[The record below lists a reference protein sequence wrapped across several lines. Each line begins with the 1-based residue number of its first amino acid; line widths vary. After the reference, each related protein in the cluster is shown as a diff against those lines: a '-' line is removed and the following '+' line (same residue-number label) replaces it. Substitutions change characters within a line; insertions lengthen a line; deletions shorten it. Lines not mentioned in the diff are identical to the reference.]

1 MAHIVPADV
10 SPVEEA
16 GVNSRELE
24 TLSLLR
30 RQLSQDYTVFHSV
43 HWSRSYEKYTVF
55 GEVDFV
61 VVNGTGD
68 ILLIEQKNGRL
79 DEIDGE
85 LVKSYGDQRKNPVDQ
100 VVRSRDHIIE
110 KFRAQYGGRLRLSID
125 YLVYCP
131 DHKVRQLTAAA
142 LERSRIVDGSSADEL
157 PRRIEQVLGPG
168 RPEPFVRGKVVE
180 FFQHTFQLVPDI
192 HSRRRRLDERFVR
205 LSEGLVNFIDN
216 LQFEPFRLRVVGT
229 AGCGKSLLA
238 SHRYA
243 RSVEVGRRTL
253 LLCFNRPLAEMLRQ
267 QLPSGGTINSWHGFC
282 RRLLRS
288 HGQELDF
295 SRQQE
300 PGFWTEVTE
309 QMLGLELGSAERFDT
324 LIIDEAQEFE
334 ELWWLLLKEC
344 FLQTDAEVLW
354 LEDQTRGNRMG
365 QGNPDGIS
373 VTYHA
378 RDNYRSPYRIARYIN
393 RMFPEFEFEPRNGI
407 IGLDA
412 QEYRVANAR
421 GQLTAVDKAVKGL
434 LRQGLAPAEIVILT
448 CGRVGESVFHGV
460 EAIGGCPLRQFTG
473 GYNRDGERLYS
484 AGELRFTSVARF
496 QGQQSPAVILVDMN
510 LSAGDDLDQRR
521 RIAFVG
527 MTRASLRLEVVWNGE
542 PPFTADR

>member
-1 MAHIVPADV
+1 MARIVPADV
-10 SPVEEA
+10 SPAEEA
-16 GVNSRELE
+16 GLHSRELE
-24 TLSLLR
+24 TLSLLKG
-30 RQLSQDYTVFHSV
+30 QLSQDYTVFHSV

-61 VVNGTGD
+61 VVNRAGD

-85 LVKSYGDQRKNPVDQ
+85 LVKSYGDRQKNPVDQ

-110 KFRAQYGGRLRLSID
+110 KFRAQYGGKLRLSID
-125 YLVYCP
+125 YMVYCP

-142 LERSRIVDGSSADEL
+142 LERSRIVDGSGADEL
-157 PRRIEQVLGPG
+157 PKRIEQVLGPG
-168 RPEPFVRGKVVE
+168 RPEPYVQDKVNE
-180 FFQHTFQLVPDI
+180 FFQHTFHLVPDI

-216 LQFEPFRLRVVGT
+216 LHFEPFRLRVVGT

-243 RSVEVGRRTL
+243 RSLEAGRRTL

-267 QLPSGGTINSWHGFC
+267 QLPPGGTINSWHGFC

-288 HGQELDF
+288 HGLEVDF
-295 SRQQE
+295 SRQEE

-309 QMLGLELGSAERFDT
+309 QMLGLELGSSERFDT

-344 FLQTDAEVLW
+344 FLQNDAEVLW
-354 LEDQTRGNRMG
+354 LEDQTRSNRMG
-365 QGNPDGIS
+365 QGNPDGIT
-373 VTYHA
+373 VTYYA

-393 RMFPEFEFEPRNGI
+393 GLFPEFEFEPRNGI
-407 IGLDA
+407 IGLDVK
-412 QEYRVANAR
+412 EYRVANAR
-421 GQLTAVDKAVKGL
+421 AQLAVVDKTVKGL
-434 LRQGLAPAEIVILT
+434 LRQGLAPADIVILT
-448 CGRVGESVFHGV
+448 CGITRDSVFHGV
-460 EAIGGCPLRQFTG
+460 EVLGGCPMRQFTG
-473 GYNRDGERLYS
+473 VYDRDGERLYS
-484 AGELRFTSVARF
+484 PGDMRFTSVARF
-496 QGQQSPAVILVDMN
+496 QGQQSPAVILVDMD
-510 LSAGDDLDQRR
+510 LSEGAELEQRR
-521 RIAFVG
+521 RTAFIG
-527 MTRASLRLEVVWNGE
+527 MTRASLRLEVVRNE
-542 PPFTADR
+542 